1 MEEIRY
7 SITCPASGKLMHFTS
22 LNKLIDC
29 FTAKELMAM
38 MKEEE
43 NSSLKTDVRVVL
55 NSEVI
60 GSVSLNKIFLNLF
73 KVEHL
78 EG

>member
-1 MEEIRY
+1 MEEIKYRV
-7 SITCPASGKLMHFTS
+7 ICPASGKFMHFTS

-38 MKEEE
+38 MKKEE
-43 NSSLKTDVRVVL
+43 SSPTKTHVAVIL

-60 GSVSLNKIFLNLF
+60 GYVSLNKIFNNLF
-73 KVEHL
+73 KVEHF
-78 EG
+78 E